1 MSKVKKVLIVEDE
14 KRMADLIALY
24 LKPYNYS
31 VQKVYEAHTA
41 LDYLAN
47 NTFDIVLLDIM
58 MPEMS
63 GWELC
68 AEIREFSDIPII
80 MVTARD
86 QQEDIVK
93 GLKLGADDY
102 LTKPFNEAE
111 LLARMEALLRRQAP
125 KSYFEVDG
133 LVWDKN
139 EFKLTYNEGTIPLT
153 KKEFML
159 LGHFIAHPNQVFG
172 REQLIELLWGF
183 DSDTE
188 GRTVDS
194 HIRNMREKIRRAG
207 FPIND
212 YFETVWGM
220 GYKWKGN

>member
-47 NTFDIVLLDIM
+47 DTFDIVLLDIM
-58 MPEMS
+58 MTEMR

-68 AEIREFSDIPII
+68 AKARELSDISII
-80 MVTARD
+80 MVTGRD

-102 LTKPFNEAE
+102 LKKSFNEAE
-111 LLARMEALLRRQAP
+111 ALAP
-125 KSYFEVDG
+125 
-133 LVWDKN
+133 
-139 EFKLTYNEGTIPLT
+139 T
-153 KKEFML
+153 
-159 LGHFIAHPNQVFG
+159 
-172 REQLIELLWGF
+172 
-183 DSDTE
+183 DS
-188 GRTVDS
+188 
-194 HIRNMREKIRRAG
+194 
-207 FPIND
+207 
-212 YFETVWGM
+212 
-220 GYKWKGN
+220 

>member
-47 NTFDIVLLDIM
+47 DTFDIVLLDIM

-68 AEIREFSDIPII
+68 AKVREFSDIPII

-133 LVWDKN
+133 LVWDEN
-139 EFKLTYNEGTIPLT
+139 EFKLTYNNETIPLT

>member
-1 MSKVKKVLIVEDE
+1 IVEDE
-14 KRMADLIALY
+14 KRMAALLALS
-24 LKPYNYS
+24 LKPYHYS
-31 VQKVYEAHTA
+31 VHKVYEAHTA
-41 LDYLAN
+41 LDYLPN
-47 NTFDIVLLDIM
+47 NTFNIVLLAIIM
-58 MPEMS
+58 PVMS
-63 GWELC
+63 DSQLC
-68 AEIREFSDIPII
+68 ATLTASSALPLI

-139 EFKLTYNEGTIPLT
+139 EFKLTYNEETIPLT

-159 LGHFIAHPNQVFG
+159 L
-172 REQLIELLWGF
+172 
-183 DSDTE
+183 
-188 GRTVDS
+188 
-194 HIRNMREKIRRAG
+194 
-207 FPIND
+207 
-212 YFETVWGM
+212 
-220 GYKWKGN
+220 

>member
-47 NTFDIVLLDIM
+47 NMFDIVLLDIM

-68 AEIREFSDIPII
+68 AKVREFSDIPII

-139 EFKLTYNEGTIPLT
+139 EFKLTYNEETIPLT

-212 YFETVWGM
+212 YFETVWGI

>member
-1 MSKVKKVLIVEDE
+1 MSEVKKVLIVEDE

-133 LVWDKN
+133 LVWDEN
-139 EFKLTYNEGTIPLT
+139 EFKLTYNEETIPLT

-172 REQLIELLWGF
+172 REQLIELIWGF

-212 YFETVWGM
+212 YFETVWGI

>member
-68 AEIREFSDIPII
+68 AEISEFSDIPII

-93 GLKLGADDY
+93 GFKLGADDY
-102 LTKPFNEAE
+102 LTKPFIEAE
-111 LLARMEALLRRQAP
+111 LLARMEAFVRRQ
-125 KSYFEVDG
+125 
-133 LVWDKN
+133 
-139 EFKLTYNEGTIPLT
+139 
-153 KKEFML
+153 
-159 LGHFIAHPNQVFG
+159 
-172 REQLIELLWGF
+172 EQN
-183 DSDTE
+183 S
-188 GRTVDS
+188 
-194 HIRNMREKIRRAG
+194 
-207 FPIND
+207 
-212 YFETVWGM
+212 
-220 GYKWKGN
+220 

>member
-47 NTFDIVLLDIM
+47 DTFDIVLLDIM

>member
-68 AEIREFSDIPII
+68 AEVSEFSAIPRI
-80 MVTARD
+80 MVTASD

-93 GLKLGADDY
+93 AVQQEEEDD
-102 LTKPFNEAE
+102 
-111 LLARMEALLRRQAP
+111 
-125 KSYFEVDG
+125 
-133 LVWDKN
+133 
-139 EFKLTYNEGTIPLT
+139 
-153 KKEFML
+153 
-159 LGHFIAHPNQVFG
+159 
-172 REQLIELLWGF
+172 
-183 DSDTE
+183 
-188 GRTVDS
+188 
-194 HIRNMREKIRRAG
+194 
-207 FPIND
+207 
-212 YFETVWGM
+212 
-220 GYKWKGN
+220 

>member
-1 MSKVKKVLIVEDE
+1 MSEVKKVLIVEDE

-68 AEIREFSDIPII
+68 AKVREFSDIPII

>member
-139 EFKLTYNEGTIPLT
+139 EFKLTYNEETIPLT

-159 LGHFIAHPNQVFG
+159 FGHFIAHPNQVFG

-220 GYKWKGN
+220 GYKWKVN

>member
-68 AEIREFSDIPII
+68 AEVREFSDIPII

-139 EFKLTYNEGTIPLT
+139 EFKLTYNEETIPLT

-220 GYKWKGN
+220 GYKWKVN

>member
-68 AEIREFSDIPII
+68 AKVREFSDIPII

-139 EFKLTYNEGTIPLT
+139 EFKLTYNEETIPLT

-220 GYKWKGN
+220 GYKWKVN

>member
-1 MSKVKKVLIVEDE
+1 MSKEKKALIVEDE

-47 NTFDIVLLDIM
+47 NTFDIDLLDIM

-63 GWELC
+63 GWKLC
-68 AEIREFSDIPII
+68 AKVREFSDIPIN

-93 GLKLGADDY
+93 GLKPGADDY

-133 LVWDKN
+133 LV
-139 EFKLTYNEGTIPLT
+139 
-153 KKEFML
+153 
-159 LGHFIAHPNQVFG
+159 
-172 REQLIELLWGF
+172 
-183 DSDTE
+183 
-188 GRTVDS
+188 
-194 HIRNMREKIRRAG
+194 
-207 FPIND
+207 
-212 YFETVWGM
+212 
-220 GYKWKGN
+220 